1 MKSCFITG
9 TDTEVGKTF
18 VTSALLLAL
27 QQRGVRA
34 IGMKPVAAGTDNQG
48 RNDDVEAL
56 MAASVV
62 QAPHELVNPYLFHPP
77 IAPHIAAQEAG
88 CRIDLEHIV
97 SCFRQLEQ
105 QADAVLVE
113 GVGGFCV
120 PLGAALD
127 AADLAEKLALP
138 VILVVGMRLGCINH
152 ALLTQQAIA
161 ARGLKLTGWIANRID
176 PAMPRFAENQAT
188 LEARLAAPLL
198 ASIPPHST
206 PQSAARLFVG
216 L

>member
-1 MKSCFITG
+1 MATRSRKK
-9 TDTEVGKTF
+9 TEQ
-18 VTSALLLAL
+18 A
-27 QQRGVRA
+27 
-34 IGMKPVAAGTDNQG
+34 
-48 RNDDVEAL
+48 EAL
-56 MAASVV
+56 FECDDIFPPPPLKWAGGKRWLVPMLRKLY
-62 QAPHELVNPYLFHPP
+62 APYH
-77 IAPHIAAQEAG
+77 
-88 CRIDLEHIV
+88 R
-97 SCFRQLEQ
+97 RR
-105 QADAVLVE
+105 LVE
-113 GVGGFCV
+113 PFVGGLAV
-120 PLGAALD
+120 ALG
-127 AADLAEKLALP
+127 LP